1 MSSMTNSNELTTMY
15 TNVEVNRLSFTELKE
30 GKNSKGQKAAYPL
43 YNHPSAGADSP
54 LFIQFPWINMSTYG
68 IPKIGE
74 YVKTDSDRLYIK
86 CPLDLSL
93 SEVNDLYTNLIVKLD
108 DYLSSE
114 QVKDKLFGKKAL
126 KYEYNPIF
134 KTPRIN
140 DDDDEEIVKPK
151 STSPKP
157 PFLKLKFD
165 VSYPDNNMKTK
176 VFKTLPDC
184 KREKLDDIITI
195 SDMEKIVCWRC
206 RFRPIVRLSKVWAQT
221 VGTGKNGP
229 GYGVSLTIIKIE
241 VEPPSNNGLSLKYT
255 KYQGEDTFLEDDSK
269 SFKNPKVEL
278 KKTPQIVDSDESDEE
293 SIPVSKKRTPIV
305 NSDDEDNKK
314 TKTISKKSTQ
324 IVESESDEET
334 IKPKTVKKPTQIVE
348 SEEESE
354 EEIKPVKQVKNRTVS
369 KKK

>member
-1 MSSMTNSNELTTMY
+1 MY

-43 YNHPSAGADSP
+43 YNHPSAGTDSP

-74 YVKTDSDRLYIK
+74 YVKSDSDRLYIK
-86 CPLDLSL
+86 CPLDLSS

-108 DYLSSE
+108 DYLISE
-114 QVKDKLFGKKAL
+114 QVKNNLFGKKAS

-140 DDDDEEIVKPK
+140 DDDDEYVVKSK
-151 STSPKP
+151 STLQKP

-229 GYGVSLTIIKIE
+229 GYGVTLTIIKIE
-241 VEPPSNNGLSLKYT
+241 VEPPVVNGLGLTYT
-255 KYQGEDTFLEDDSK
+255 KYQGEDTFLDGENK
-269 SFKNPKVEL
+269 TTEVEKPKVEL
-278 KKTPQIVDSDESDEE
+278 KKAAQIIDSDESDEE
-293 SIPVSKKRTPIV
+293 A
-305 NSDDEDNKK
+305 
-314 TKTISKKSTQ
+314 KTISKKQ
-324 IVESESDEET
+324 VLEESDEESF
-334 IKPKTVKKPTQIVE
+334 KKVKSVSKKTTQIVD
-348 SEEESE
+348 SDEESE
-354 EEIKPVKQVKNRTVS
+354 EEIKPVKAKAKAVS